1 MIRDKKNVAMYLAC
15 ILLCLVLI
23 TTYMT
28 SGLYARYTAEGIA
41 SDNARV
47 AKFDVTDEV
56 TEMSVPV
63 DIVPDDYSDGTKQG
77 QQVLTVDVTNSS
89 EVAAEYSL
97 SVVNQTNNIDGL
109 TFKLYD
115 ASGVEQPLEGLEA
128 TLPPEGGVVHKYKLF
143 VQWSHKD
150 ALDYMG
156 MVDLVEFK
164 FKAEQID

>member
-1 MIRDKKNVAMYLAC
+1 MIRDKKNIAMYLAC

-23 TTYMT
+23 TIYMT
-28 SGLYARYTAEGIA
+28 SGLYARYTAEGTA

-56 TEMSVPV
+56 AELKVPV
-63 DIVPDDYSDGTKQG
+63 YIAPDDYSEGTKEG

-89 EVAAEYSL
+89 EVAAKYSL
-97 SVVNQTNNIDGL
+97 SVVNRTNNIQGL
-109 TFKLYD
+109 AFKLYN
-115 ASGVEQPLEGLEA
+115 ASGTEQELPALEA
-128 TLPPEGGVVHKYKLF
+128 SLPPNDGTTHIYHVY
-143 VQWSHKD
+143 VQWSHED